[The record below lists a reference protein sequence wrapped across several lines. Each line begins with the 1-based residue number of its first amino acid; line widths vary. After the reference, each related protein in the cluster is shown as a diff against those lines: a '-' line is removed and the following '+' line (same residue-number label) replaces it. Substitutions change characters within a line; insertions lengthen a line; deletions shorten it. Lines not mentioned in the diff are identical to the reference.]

1 MVGVLAGTGIVPVSK
16 TSFEQALRQI
26 MPERLIEPNMRALDV
41 GYRFGAQLPASI
53 RQHSTRTE
61 AQD

>member
-26 MPERLIEPNMRALDV
+26 MPERLIEPNLRALDA
-41 GYRFGAQLPASI
+41 GYRFGAQLKL
-53 RQHSTRTE
+53 
-61 AQD
+61 